1 MHSFCFLLQSEMEI
15 FLFQIIRFSTT
26 GCFKLIVNKIEKNHG
41 VKDNS
46 KHNIKRVKE
55 LSAGTECL
63 RGEGGSGLELL

>member
-1 MHSFCFLLQSEMEI
+1 M
-15 FLFQIIRFSTT
+15 
-26 GCFKLIVNKIEKNHG
+26 EKNHR

-63 RGEGGSGLELL
+63 RGQGGSGLELL